1 MPQTGNEGKT
11 ETFDRIKDSIME
23 NYIVLDLEWNQSAG
37 GKEEAVERFPF
48 EIIEIGAVRLN
59 KFLEEVEEFRR
70 LIKPRVYP
78 ELHEKILEVT
88 HMDEKVLMEEGM
100 AFEDAISDFL
110 LWCKEDAVYCTWGPM
125 DLTELQR
132 NMAFYGITIP
142 FPKPFLYYDV
152 QKLYSLLYGDG
163 KERQSLDVAV
173 FEQRIMEQRPFHRAL
188 DDAYYT
194 GRIMNTMDFDKVKE
208 YWSTDY
214 YRLPEN
220 KEEEVYLVFPEYSKY
235 ISRPFESKQDA
246 IGDKTVTDLICC
258 KCNRMLRKKIK
269 WFSVNQKFY
278 TALGYCP
285 VHGNVK
291 GKIRMRRSEEGQIYV
306 VKTMRLVGEEDIS
319 EIFEKKEEAKTKRV
333 MKTKTRKQNKKKG
346 NSSPS

>member
-1 MPQTGNEGKT
+1 MK
-11 ETFDRIKDSIME
+11 

-37 GKEEAVERFPF
+37 GKEETVEHFPF

-59 KFLEEVEEFRR
+59 ETMDEVDSFRR
-70 LIKPRVYP
+70 LIRPRVYP

-88 HMDEKVLMEEGM
+88 HMDEKTLMEEGKDFLE
-100 AFEDAISDFL
+100 AAKEFL
-110 LWCKEDAVYCTWGPM
+110 LWCGDEAVFCTWGSM

-132 NMAFYGITIP
+132 NMAFYGMPNP

-163 KERQSLDVAV
+163 KERLSLDIAV
-173 FEQRIMEQRPFHRAL
+173 MELQLMEQRPFHRAL
-188 DDAYYT
+188 DDAHYT
-194 GRIMNTMDFDKVKE
+194 GCIMNHLDFEKVKE

-220 KEEEVYLVFPEYSKY
+220 KEEEIYLVFPGYSKY
-235 ISRPFESKQDA
+235 ISRLFETKQEA
-246 IGDKTVTDLICC
+246 IADKTVTDLICC
-258 KCNRMLRKKIK
+258 KCNRMLRKKIR

-278 TALGYCP
+278 TALGCCP

-291 GKIRMRRSEEGQIYV
+291 GKIRMRRSDDGRIYV
-306 VKTMRLVGEEDIS
+306 VKTMKLVKEEDID
-319 EIFEKKEEAKTKRV
+319 EIYEKKEESKKKRVEKTKV
-333 MKTKTRKQNKKKG
+333 RKLNKKKG
-346 NSSPS
+346 VHPLS